1 MDNTAECVK
10 VAVNIRPLITPEL
23 LNGCTDCIT
32 LVPGEPQTGS
42 GKTYTM
48 GTNYS
53 GEGTNEGVIP
63 KVMDTIFRRFES
75 VKESTE
81 FLIRVS
87 FIEIFKEE
95 VFDLLDSNTILSKGE
110 AGIGGKGVVPPRVP
124 IQIRETVNGGIT
136 LAGVTEAE
144 VRCKEEMGAYLS
156 KGSLAR
162 ATASTN
168 MNNQSSRSHAIFT
181 ISMEQKKITLSSNG
195 VNNDDM
201 CDDILRAKLHLV
213 DLAGSERAKRTGADG
228 LRFKEG
234 IHINKGLLALGNV
247 ISALGDEK
255 KRKEGG
261 HDSLGGNSKTVMIA
275 CVSPADTNAEETL
288 NTLKYANRARNIQNK
303 AVINRDPNAVQLQ
316 RMRSQ
321 IEQLQAELCIYRG
334 DANAPFDEIQI
345 LKHKVALLEASNG
358 ELHKEL
364 QERQMNFEHLNQRAI
379 DAQVEK
385 DKLIMQIESIRNGK
399 SWDEIDAAS
408 DQDADLVRSYVSKIQ
423 VLEGELLR
431 IKNSKLKHTRFVDCV
446 DSDDEGFRSGPGL
459 FPPTDDEGDLPD
471 LYDEAEVEEKELEHS
486 SMQERLDR
494 ELKELDRRLE
504 QKEAEMKRFT
514 GDDTSVIKQHYE
526 KKVHDLEQ
534 EKRKLQKEIAELK
547 GNISNISSTSDD
559 GTKRLKEEYLQKLTI
574 LEAQVSTLKKKQEAQ
589 AQQLR
594 QKQKSDEAARKLQEE
609 ILRIKTQKVQLQH
622 KIKHES
628 EQFRLWKASREKEVL
643 QLKKEGRRNEY
654 EMHKLL
660 ALNQRQKMVLQRKT
674 EEASLATK
682 RLKDLLE
689 SKKASSREL
698 SNAGNGNGAGI
709 QALMQAVEHELE
721 VSLRVHAVRSEYERQ
736 LQERAKIA
744 QELARLKEETE
755 MMKKTNSSE
764 SPSTMSP
771 GARNSRIF
779 ALENMLATSSSTLV
793 SMASQLSEAEESGKG
808 FSGRGRW
815 NHVRSLVDAKNLMNY
830 LFNLASSSRCMLRDK
845 EVDCREKDSE
855 IRDLKGKIVNLSG
868 FVRHLEKQKAE
879 LIHQVKIQVQ
889 SSALKNMENGGR
901 KYDLRKPPRSS
912 IFMNEDMDTS
922 ISDHSDSETNDEDDE
937 WVRSTIKKTR
947 RTNSRT
953 GGLHSRSPFKTDS
966 SSSGDGGD
974 LRKIEPAGQ
983 CCSCSRKSFCKT
995 TKCECLAAGGM
1006 CGASCGCSASK
1017 CSNRDP
1023 AAYAVTMSQIDAE
1036 VGGSDESSKNKTNE
1050 LASQGAML
1058 LENAMSEK
1066 PAGVAGQT
1074 EDDVSETQRKP
1085 LSDIGNTKTKSNA
1098 PKPNQRKKWRKSVI
1112 QLVPVAPPPS
1122 STQQPETHNESVQM
1136 APPATPS
1143 AEAPRALENAT
1154 SNGGATDKPLKLP
1167 RAMRAPGP
1175 SKGVQF
1181 RERNASSHG
1190 ADESVQKEGGG
1201 KVRLNYPPTRSPARP
1216 VRPTDEKEN
1225 YSR

>member
-95 VFDLLDSNTILSKGE
+95 VFDLLDSNTIISKGE
-110 AGIGGKGVVPPRVP
+110 GGNGGKGVVHPRVP

-162 ATASTN
+162 ATGSTN

-181 ISMEQKKITLSSNG
+181 ISMEQKKITLCSNG

-364 QERQMNFEHLNQRAI
+364 QERQMSFEHLNQRAI

-408 DQDADLVRSYVSKIQ
+408 DQDADLVRSYVSRIQ
-423 VLEGELLR
+423 DLEGELLR

-446 DSDDEGFRSGPGL
+446 DSDDEGLHSGPGL
-459 FPPTDDEGDLPD
+459 FPPTDGFSSMSDTK
-471 LYDEAEVEEKELEHS
+471 YEAEVEEKELEHS

-547 GNISNISSTSDD
+547 GNISNISSTPDD
-559 GTKRLKEEYLQKLTI
+559 GTKKLKEEYLQKLTI
-574 LEAQVSTLKKKQEAQ
+574 LEAQVSELKKKQDAQ

-609 ILRIKTQKVQLQH
+609 IHRIKTQKVQLQH
-622 KIKHES
+622 KIKQES

-698 SNAGNGNGAGI
+698 SKAVIGFLYVK
-709 QALMQAVEHELE
+709 ALMQAVEHELE

-736 LQERAKIA
+736 VQERGKIA

-755 MMKKTNSSE
+755 MLKKTNSSE

-771 GARNSRIF
+771 GVRNSRIF

-815 NHVRSLVDAKNLMNY
+815 NHVKSLVDAKNLMNH

-879 LIHQVKIQVQ
+879 LIHQVKIQ

-901 KYDLRKPPRSS
+901 KYDLRKLPPRSS

-947 RTNSRT
+947 KTSSRT
-953 GGLHSRSPFKTDS
+953 GGLHSRSPSDNTDS
-966 SSSGDGGD
+966 SSSGDGED
-974 LRKIEPAGQ
+974 SRKIQPAGQ
-983 CCSCSRKSFCKT
+983 CCSCSRKSSCKT

-1023 AAYAVTMSQIDAE
+1023 AAYAIANSEIDAE
-1036 VGGSDESSKNKTNE
+1036 MGGASGSDESSKNKINE
-1050 LASQGAML
+1050 LASHGAML
-1058 LENAMSEK
+1058 LENAMFDK
-1066 PAGVAGQT
+1066 PAAARQA

-1085 LSDIGNTKTKSNA
+1085 LSDIGNTKTKSDAAKEN
-1098 PKPNQRKKWRKSVI
+1098 KRKKWRKSVI
-1112 QLVPVAPPPS
+1112 QLIPVAPTPS
-1122 STQQPETHNESVQM
+1122 STQPESNNGEAQT
-1136 APPATPS
+1136 APLATPS
-1143 AEAPRALENAT
+1143 AEAPRKAESAN
-1154 SNGGATDKPLKLP
+1154 SKGGETETDKRLKLP
-1167 RAMRAPGP
+1167 RAMRAPG
-1175 SKGVQF
+1175 SSRGVLL
-1181 RERNASSHG
+1181 RERNASGHG
-1190 ADESVQKEGGG
+1190 GEGGG
-1201 KVRLNYPPTRSPARP
+1201 GRGRGNHPPTRSPARP
-1216 VRPTDEKEN
+1216 ARPTDEKEN

>member
-514 GDDTSVIKQHYE
+514 CDDTSVIKQHYE

-609 ILRIKTQKVQLQH
+609 IHRIKTQKVQLQH

>member
-514 GDDTSVIKQHYE
+514 CDDTSVIKQHYE

-609 ILRIKTQKVQLQH
+609 IHRIKTQKVQLQH

-698 SNAGNGNGAGI
+698 SNAVIGFLYVK
-709 QALMQAVEHELE
+709 ALMQAVEHELE

-879 LIHQVKIQVQ
+879 LIHQVKIQ

-901 KYDLRKPPRSS
+901 KYDLRKLPPRSS